1 MQGND
6 ANGEEILYLKG
17 EGNMKKAGVILLVA
31 LFAVTFTVFAQG
43 DDIKQF
49 PSCKYCGMDREK
61 FSHSRMLIE
70 YEDGTSVGTCSIHCA
85 AVELALSIDK
95 NPKSL
100 MVGDVITKKLIDAE
114 KAAWV
119 FGGNKMGVMT
129 SRAKWAFEKKEDADK
144 FVKENGGTLTSFDEA
159 IKLAYE
165 DMYQD
170 TKMIRER
177 RAMKKKAGMEHMHK

>member
-1 MQGND
+1 
-6 ANGEEILYLKG
+6 
-17 EGNMKKAGVILLVA
+17 MKRAGVVLLVA
-31 LFAVTFTVFAQG
+31 LFAVTLTVFAQG
-43 DDIKQF
+43 DDIKQS

-61 FSHSRMLIE
+61 FGHSRMLID
-70 YEDGTSVGTCSIHCA
+70 YDDGTSVGTCSIHCA
-85 AVELALSIDK
+85 AVDLALNIDK
-95 NPKSL
+95 TPKAL
-100 MVGDVITKKLIDAE
+100 MIGDAQTKKLVDAE

-119 FGGNKMGVMT
+119 IGGSKMGVMT
-129 SRAKWAFEKKEDADK
+129 RRAKWAFEMKEDAEK
-144 FVKENGGTLTSFDEA
+144 FIKENGGELSSFDEA

>member
-1 MQGND
+1 
-6 ANGEEILYLKG
+6 
-17 EGNMKKAGVILLVA
+17 MKKTIILVLAVLVTA
-31 LFAVTFTVFAQG
+31 AFMAFAQG
-43 DDIKQF
+43 DDIKLS

-61 FSHSRMLIE
+61 FGHSRMLIE

-85 AVELALSIDK
+85 AVELAMTIDK
-95 NPKSL
+95 TPKAL
-100 MVGDVITKKLIDAE
+100 MVGDVLTKKLIDAE
-114 KAAWV
+114 KASWV
-119 FGGNKMGVMT
+119 IGGSKMGVMT

-144 FVKENGGTLTSFDEA
+144 FIKENGGTLSSFDEA

-177 RAMKKKAGMEHMHK
+177 RSMKKKAGMEHMHK